1 MDNKDLPAMP
11 PASEICQLWVDDRDP
26 KKGTVDAMGLTKR
39 EHFCLKMGVPKTGD
53 PELDEIIN
61 EGNKIKLAGLA
72 IQGLLANSGGVIQSN
87 SQSGFGWCNGNAE
100 QTSLLAID
108 CADSLL
114 AQLNKGGK

>member
-1 MDNKDLPAMP
+1 MDNKDMPAMP
-11 PASEICQLWVDDRDP
+11 TGLIDEDVLNEDGEYRGQVEA
-26 KKGTVDAMGLTKR
+26 KYTGLTKR

-72 IQGLLANSGGVIQSN
+72 MQGLLSNSGAVIQSN
-87 SQSGFGWCNGNAE
+87 SQSGFGWCNGA
-100 QTSLLAID
+100 QLMPLLALD

-114 AQLNKGGK
+114 AQLDKGDK